1 MIDPVEIAVEAEKE
15 AHALFAL
22 GLYRGACSRAYY
34 AMFNMARA
42 LLLTRGHEP
51 EATKTHKT
59 VLQTFSNEFV
69 RNGPFDRTDG
79 RELQRA
85 AEARHLADYS
95 GSVTRKDAE
104 HVIGVLDKFMT
115 TAKAILPPPQSGK
128 ENP

>member
-1 MIDPVEIAVEAEKE
+1 VIDPAEIALEAERE

-42 LLLTRGHEP
+42 LLLARGHET
-51 EATKTHKT
+51 EATKTHRT

-69 RNGPFDRTDG
+69 RNGPFDRADG

-95 GSVTRKDAE
+95 GRVVREDAE
-104 HVIGVLDKFMT
+104 KVIAALDRFMK
-115 TAKAILPPPQSGK
+115 TAKAILSSAQRNTP
-128 ENP
+128 

>member
-1 MIDPVEIAVEAEKE
+1 MINPVEIALDAEKE
-15 AHALFAL
+15 AHALFGL

-59 VLQTFSNEFV
+59 VLQSFSNEFV
-69 RNGPFDRTDG
+69 RNGPFDKTDG

-95 GSVTRKDAE
+95 GRVAREDAE
-104 HVIGVLDKFMT
+104 KVMAALDKFMA
-115 TAKAILPPPQSGK
+115 TARTILSSSQ
-128 ENP
+128 